1 MKTTEIGRRGE
12 TVVCQYLEAN
22 GYEILQRN
30 FCIRGGEVDIIAQNA
45 EYLAFVEVKT
55 RRPGSMVSGFEA
67 VTKKKQARLIQ
78 TAAMWCAEHA
88 NPRQPRFDVACVL
101 MQGTQVQ
108 QVEYLENAFDTTG
121 SDFIFEAEICRR
133 KGWLQCFTRAPETAA
148 FV

>member
-1 MKTTEIGRRGE
+1 MRSCSAT
-12 TVVCQYLEAN
+12 
-22 GYEILQRN
+22 
-30 FCIRGGEVDIIAQNA
+30 
-45 EYLAFVEVKT
+45 FVSVAGKST
-55 RRPGSMVSGFEA
+55 SSHKMRSFRKKPRRPGSMVSGFEA

-121 SDFIFEAEICRR
+121 SDFIF
-133 KGWLQCFTRAPETAA
+133 
-148 FV
+148 

>member
-30 FCIRGGEVDIIAQNA
+30 CCIRGGDVDIIAQNA

-121 SDFIFEAEICRR
+121 SDFIF
-133 KGWLQCFTRAPETAA
+133 
-148 FV
+148 

>member
-12 TVVCQYLEAN
+12 TVVCRYLEAN
-22 GYEILQRN
+22 GYEILRRN
-30 FCIRGGEVDIIAQNA
+30 FCIRGGEIDIIAQNA

-121 SDFIFEAEICRR
+121 SDFIF
-133 KGWLQCFTRAPETAA
+133 
-148 FV
+148 